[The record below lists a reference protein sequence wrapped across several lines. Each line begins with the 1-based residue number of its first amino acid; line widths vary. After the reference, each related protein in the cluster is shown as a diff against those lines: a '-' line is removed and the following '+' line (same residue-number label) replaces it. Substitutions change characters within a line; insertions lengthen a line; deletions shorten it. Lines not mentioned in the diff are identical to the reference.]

1 MLDCIDVDGC
11 GSGRGE
17 DDGDGD
23 VKQDFCVLVKIV
35 HVTRGA
41 FKNGDAYYDG
51 TVANVAKILKIQPI
65 RIGRVLIFYDVIYH
79 TLRSI
84 EANVL

>member
-1 MLDCIDVDGC
+1 MSKEG
-11 GSGRGE
+11 GRGE
-17 DDGDGD
+17 DDGD

-41 FKNGDAYYDG
+41 FKNGDTYYDG

-65 RIGRVLIFYDVIYH
+65 RIGGRRRYRRVLMF
-79 TLRSI
+79 L
-84 EANVL
+84 

>member
-1 MLDCIDVDGC
+1 V
-11 GSGRGE
+11 GE

-79 TLRSI
+79 TRGKCADEMSARVMSCQ
-84 EANVL
+84 AND